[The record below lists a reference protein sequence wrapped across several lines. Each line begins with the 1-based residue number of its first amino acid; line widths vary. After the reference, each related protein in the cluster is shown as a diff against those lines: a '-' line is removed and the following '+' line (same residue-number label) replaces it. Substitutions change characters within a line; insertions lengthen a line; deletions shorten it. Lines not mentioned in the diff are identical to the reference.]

1 MNKKIL
7 QVALGNQFDIRDA
20 LTNYGDVIYWDWS
33 KDSRNFN
40 AALKTLVNEYK
51 PDFVFMQIQTPN
63 VIYSHV
69 AEELSQ
75 KTKLINWTGDVRTPT
90 PQWFIDIGRKIH
102 LTLFTNMHD
111 VEFVRAHGVKA
122 DYLQIGVPDK
132 IFTPEGEAKENVPDI
147 VFFGNNVG
155 GFPLSQYRMDM
166 VRKLK
171 ERYGSKFGHYGI
183 NWGKGIFSV
192 NDQHEEAKYYRGA
205 KIAINLSHFN
215 YPRYTSDRMLRAMGS
230 GCMVLSHEY
239 EGLELEF
246 EKENHLDT
254 WNGFSQLFEKIDYYL
269 ENEKERVKIAS
280 AGAKHIH
287 KNHTWNNRIKDLMKM
302 I

>member
-1 MNKKIL
+1 MRIL

-20 LTNYGDVIYWDWS
+20 LSLYGDVIYWDWS
-33 KDSRNFN
+33 QEKGNFN
-40 AALKTLVNEYK
+40 AALKMLVDEYK
-51 PDFVFMQIQTPN
+51 PDLVFMQVQTPN
-63 VIYSHV
+63 IIYTHTIKEL
-69 AEELSQ
+69 AE
-75 KTKLINWTGDVRTPT
+75 KTKIINWTGDVRTPT
-90 PQWFIDIGRKIH
+90 PEWFINIGRHIH

-111 VEFVRAHGVKA
+111 VDYVRAHGVKA
-122 DYLQIGVPDK
+122 DYLQIGVPNE
-132 IFTPEGEAKENVPDI
+132 IFKPEGEIKENVPEI

-171 ERYGSKFGHYGI
+171 ERYGSKFGYYGI

-215 YPRYTSDRMLRAMGS
+215 YPRYTSDRMLRAMGA

-239 EGLELEF
+239 EQMELEF
-246 EKENHLDT
+246 KKGKHLDT
-254 WNGFSQLFEKIDYYL
+254 WGSFSQLFDKIDFYL
-269 ENEKERVKIAS
+269 TNDVERKKIA
-280 AGAKHIH
+280 AVGAKHIH
-287 KNHTWNNRIKDLMKM
+287 KNHTWSNRINDLMKM